1 MYLYNFAG
9 STGDQ
14 HFLQVVAYV
23 SLSTSSRVQ
32 AGSQRQGSKR
42 TRQSVYCAP
51 RLLADADEE
60 TQQADLAVWSS
71 AARCVPPY
79 LPAAARGAAWPAEEV
94 ADALMAE
101 RADDTEVGAA
111 HSDSE
116 GLPRLL
122 RDLERAKALHSA
134 SAEQLARY
142 SELEESVR
150 FLQAEVQPIATRA
163 CTCWHLATLSMHD
176 QHAAPCQ
183 GAGGLQTHAELGAGV
198 WCKAEVPDTSLVF
211 VDVGLG
217 FHAALEWAEALQ
229 VAADR
234 KAHAQVRCDPFIT
247 SRLQARQAL
256 SAVPPTSA
264 GTAPGS
270 RGHELEAAACRLAC
284 AARHIRTAPETER
297 VRNCAGA
304 LRRVSGQPLPYPLLR
319 LG

>member
-1 MYLYNFAG
+1 MRSDCATANCHSLNSYSNWLATGSTRSTACLCVDAQELLACMYLYNFAG

-14 HFLQVVAYV
+14 HFLQVAYL

-122 RDLERAKALHSA
+122 RDLREQRRCTAPQRSSWPGTA
-134 SAEQLARY
+134 SWR
-142 SELEESVR
+142 
-150 FLQAEVQPIATRA
+150 RA
-163 CTCWHLATLSMHD
+163 CASCR
-176 QHAAPCQ
+176 Q
-183 GAGGLQTHAELGAGV
+183 
-198 WCKAEVPDTSLVF
+198 
-211 VDVGLG
+211 
-217 FHAALEWAEALQ
+217 
-229 VAADR
+229 
-234 KAHAQVRCDPFIT
+234 RCSP
-247 SRLQARQAL
+247 
-256 SAVPPTSA
+256 
-264 GTAPGS
+264 
-270 RGHELEAAACRLAC
+270 
-284 AARHIRTAPETER
+284 
-297 VRNCAGA
+297 
-304 LRRVSGQPLPYPLLR
+304 
-319 LG
+319 